1 LRLIIIA
8 PRRRGASALPQ
19 NAVAKSADRLDF
31 EFDHVP
37 VCQEAHVFT
46 VGAAIGLFGWGS
58 IIASVGW
65 REGLLIGAGVGLAT
79 LILMFVLFPTPPSS
93 SGEVLQGEH
102 LGPESLRRVFGNST
116 LWIMGFALLGGYG
129 SYFSAAQLLPHYAQ
143 STLDIDAGTAEAISV
158 ILLVSRIP
166 GAFIGWLTDRALGAV
181 PTFLAAL
188 VLEAIAF
195 LLIPYLGLHGVEIA
209 AAIIGAAGIAAFVPF
224 VTIPGQQG
232 SVFHISDIP
241 TAVGLM
247 LTIAAVGGAV
257 VPPLFS
263 RIASDFGF
271 QAAWSF
277 EGVISLG
284 FARLALVARST
295 RAVAVAPAIRA
306 GG

>member
-1 LRLIIIA
+1 MATAATSARLNCSRIT
-8 PRRRGASALPQ
+8 R
-19 NAVAKSADRLDF
+19 
-31 EFDHVP
+31 
-37 VCQEAHVFT
+37 
-46 VGAAIGLFGWGS
+46 
-58 IIASVGW
+58 
-65 REGLLIGAGVGLAT
+65 
-79 LILMFVLFPTPPSS
+79 
-93 SGEVLQGEH
+93 
-102 LGPESLRRVFGNST
+102 
-116 LWIMGFALLGGYG
+116 
-129 SYFSAAQLLPHYAQ
+129 

-158 ILLVSRIP
+158 ILLVSGIP
-166 GAFIGWLTDRALGAV
+166 GAFIGGWLTDRALGAV

-195 LLIPYLGLHGVEIA
+195 LLIPYLGLYGVEIA

-271 QAAWSF
+271 QAA
-277 EGVISLG
+277 
-284 FARLALVARST
+284 
-295 RAVAVAPAIRA
+295 
-306 GG
+306 